1 MTPIVKLLPRMF
13 GRRLTPAQNE
23 VLEAMV
29 ALDRSEDPADKATAK
44 RTLRA
49 LREEI
54 EAANID
60 EMAELD
66 ATETV
71 ALRRRMGQVVE
82 RNIDGKWQRETA
94 LMQMLLNGRL
104 AGHDV
109 PAERLFEVGVLYGD
123 CYEKIMGLR
132 TAAKQEV
139 RGAGGGAQE
148 AITDASQ
155 TLAILRYL
163 QPKRNVEVLDL
174 ICGADETVHQ
184 VRTILRCRYETVV
197 RQLVSGL
204 LCAAASRGV

>member
-29 ALDRSEDPADKATAK
+29 ALDRDGDEADKLTAK

-54 EAANID
+54 EAANIE

-66 ATETV
+66 TTETV
-71 ALRRRMGQVVE
+71 ALRRKMGQVME
-82 RNIDGKWQRETA
+82 RNIDGVWQRETA
-94 LMQMLLNGRL
+94 LMQVFLSGRL
-104 AGHDV
+104 SGHDIA
-109 PAERLFEVGVLYGD
+109 AERLYEIGQLYAD
-123 CYEKIMGLR
+123 CYEKVAGLR

-148 AITDASQ
+148 AIADAFQ
-155 TLAILRYL
+155 TITALRFRQEGRVVMALDWVCGLDMTPNQAAVAYRMNHRTVT
-163 QPKRNVEVLDL
+163 KRVITGL
-174 ICGADETVHQ
+174 IGAAEN
-184 VRTILRCRYETVV
+184 
-197 RQLVSGL
+197 
-204 LCAAASRGV
+204 RGV